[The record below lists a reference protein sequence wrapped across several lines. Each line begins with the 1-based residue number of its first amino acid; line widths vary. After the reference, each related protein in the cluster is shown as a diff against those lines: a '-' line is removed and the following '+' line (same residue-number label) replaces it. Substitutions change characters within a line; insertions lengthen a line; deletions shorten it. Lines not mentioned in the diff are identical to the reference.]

1 MPCPPPMLCP
11 KELGTGN
18 DEINVVAQSQKTK
31 RHLFMW
37 MFSHVAVSSTSA
49 DGSSDKQRGRLPDWL
64 ALSSGLHT
72 PSHNRSR
79 LLFQRRSGQTCEN
92 LGRATCWPLQPIF
105 DRSAALFIPYRQ
117 DFFQDW

>member
-1 MPCPPPMLCP
+1 MLCP

-49 DGSSDKQRGRLPDWL
+49 DGSSDKQRADYQIG
-64 ALSSGLHT
+64 
-72 PSHNRSR
+72 SH
-79 LLFQRRSGQTCEN
+79 
-92 LGRATCWPLQPIF
+92 
-105 DRSAALFIPYRQ
+105 
-117 DFFQDW
+117 